1 MERARDHITQASH
14 KLAEAIY
21 KRSASQ
27 ESGGEGGQQ
36 TSDPTRRRNKDEGE
50 VVDAEF
56 EDVN

>member
-1 MERARDHITQASH
+1 MERARDQITQASH

-21 KRSASQ
+21 KRSANQ
-27 ESGGEGGQQ
+27 EGGGAGGQQ
-36 TSDPTRRRNKDEGE
+36 TSDPARGRNKDEGE